1 MSKEPLDPWFCPH
14 TIVSDS
20 DKESQYSKVCVCVCV
35 CVMMKQT
42 QIPRSCEL
50 CLACFLTIMML
61 PNPKPVLLA
70 TRWVNKSRDES
81 LGQGTVSLF
90 GKPAAGE
97 DDGPVSQS
105 TVVPELEFRLLL

>member
-1 MSKEPLDPWFCPH
+1 
-14 TIVSDS
+14 
-20 DKESQYSKVCVCVCV
+20 
-35 CVMMKQT
+35 
-42 QIPRSCEL
+42 
-50 CLACFLTIMML
+50 MML
-61 PNPKPVLLA
+61 PNPKPILLA

-105 TVVPELEFRLLL
+105 TVVPEFEFRLLL